1 MTASLP
7 STFKNRPESPTWNP
21 TAKLPL
27 DLCAKPLENGQ
38 AILANACPYSLAR
51 CSRSWTADALTGRN
65 DRSAVS
71 YTFARKC
78 ATLHDPIYSSVAEI
92 HIPVMRRIRPT
103 PLMLRMSTY
112 DTLPPTSRTV
122 LQFPHVNMPAV
133 RHLLVCSLAVA
144 FIAIYPCLPTISPNA
159 RLNPPHSS
167 RLRSKLTSV
176 YASDSYHR

>member
-7 STFKNRPESPTWNP
+7 STFKHRPESPTWNP

-38 AILANACPYSLAR
+38 AKLANACPYSLAR
-51 CSRSWTADALTGRN
+51 CSRSWTADALNGRN

-71 YTFARKC
+71 YTFARQC

-103 PLMLRMSTY
+103 PLMLRCPHMIHFHRLPVLFYNSRMSIC
-112 DTLPPTSRTV
+112 
-122 LQFPHVNMPAV
+122 
-133 RHLLVCSLAVA
+133 LLSATFLSAR
-144 FIAIYPCLPTISPNA
+144 SPS
-159 RLNPPHSS
+159 HS
-167 RLRSKLTSV
+167 
-176 YASDSYHR
+176 